1 MSTKIKKIIEANLLS
16 EQRYLNNKFIFENP
30 INSGDTT
37 TSQTPEPPEDVQ
49 TSSDITKMG
58 INVNDTATQQSILK
72 QLEPHKD
79 KINMG
84 YLKQNLGKPSFFD
97 VLGNY
102 MKFDLEK
109 DSKLEKSLLPSQSKT
124 ATGEEATFKLGNL
137 SLKGTF
143 YFKDKQVGDIGLNY
157 KTKIAHQPVTI
168 TAKVKDPA
176 STFSGNFNP
185 SNVQVGAKLS
195 IPSGKKSHGTQL

>member
-1 MSTKIKKIIEANLLS
+1 MRSLS
-16 EQRYLNNKFIFENP
+16 CFVIFENP

-37 TSQTPEPPEDVQ
+37 TSQTPETPEDVQ

-79 KINMG
+79 KVNMG

-109 DSKLEKSLLPSQSKT
+109 DSKLENSLLPSQSKT

-143 YFKDKQVGDIGLNY
+143 DFRDKQVGDIGLNY
-157 KTKIAHQPVTI
+157 KTKIDHQPVTI
-168 TAKVKDPA
+168 TAKLKDPV

>member
-37 TSQTPEPPEDVQ
+37 TSQTPETPEDVQ

-79 KINMG
+79 KVNMG

-109 DSKLEKSLLPSQSKT
+109 DSKLENSLLPSQSKT

-143 YFKDKQVGDIGLNY
+143 DFRDKQVGDIGLNY
-157 KTKIAHQPVTI
+157 KTKIDHQPVTI
-168 TAKVKDPA
+168 TAKLKDPV